1 MKSEHRHDLK
11 TNDLAKSLFTF
22 QDYAREYG
30 GRVILGLVI
39 VILAIVLIV
48 QRMGNSGATQLKVR
62 DDLAYARNQ
71 IDRLNHVRVSD
82 DGRPTVR
89 PAEVDGVRKILQEI
103 RDKASD
109 KNVLAAAAVAMGDY
123 SWALANY
130 PDLPAAAT
138 QPSLKPDKDRAD
150 LLKDA
155 QSAYQQVL
163 SEYPDEVLAN
173 ITARFGLGA
182 VAENQSNWDE
192 AKKQY
197 EAVKAMA
204 SPIADTYKILADA
217 RLKELEAIRQ
227 PVLVGAVP
235 EKAELPKP
243 PTPSTTIT
251 TTPATTQTTP
261 APTTKAS
268 ATTRPSATT
277 KPTK

>member
-11 TNDLAKSLFTF
+11 TNDLAKSLLTF

-39 VILAIVLIV
+39 VILAIVLIM
-48 QRMGNSGATQLKVR
+48 QRMGNTGATQAKVR

-71 IDRLNHVRVSD
+71 IDRLNHIRVFD
-82 DGRPTVR
+82 DGRPSVR
-89 PAEVDGVRKILQEI
+89 PAEVDSVRKLLQEI
-103 RDKASD
+103 RDKATD
-109 KNVLAAAAVAMGDY
+109 KSVLAAATVALGDY

-130 PDLPAAAT
+130 PDLPAATT

-155 QSAYQQVL
+155 QSAYQQVIT
-163 SEYPDEVLAN
+163 EYPDDILSN
-173 ITARFGLGA
+173 ITARFGLAA

-197 EAVKAMA
+197 EAVKAMSTPA
-204 SPIADTYKILADA
+204 ADTYKILADA
-217 RLKELEAIRQ
+217 KLKQLEAIRQ
-227 PVLVGAVP
+227 PVLIGTVA

-243 PTPSTTIT
+243 PATAPT
-251 TTPATTQTTP
+251 TTAPATTQAMPT
-261 APTTKAS
+261 PTTKPS
-268 ATTRPSATT
+268 ATTRPSPTT